1 MVIDKIFSKRIMY
14 YAKYSNQFMYRAGPI
29 GPGIYLCILALPQ
42 GPIIPMADAETYH
55 HTVTIK
61 PNR

>member
-1 MVIDKIFSKRIMY
+1 MY
-14 YAKYSNQFMYRAGPI
+14 YTKYSNQFMYRVLYARV
-29 GPGIYLCILALPQ
+29 YLCILALPQ